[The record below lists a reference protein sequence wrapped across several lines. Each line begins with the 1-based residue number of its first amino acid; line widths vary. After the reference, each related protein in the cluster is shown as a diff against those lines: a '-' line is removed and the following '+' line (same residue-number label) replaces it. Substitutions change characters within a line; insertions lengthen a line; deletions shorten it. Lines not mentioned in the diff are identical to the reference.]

1 MKKQQVEII
10 VNPQNVNN
18 VVGYK
23 RENIT
28 KLKEMYDVD
37 VVIKQDIKHTTDK
50 IDVIVS
56 KTHKDFIDDKETVK
70 KQYKKVF

>member
-1 MKKQQVEII
+1 M
-10 VNPQNVNN
+10 VNPQDVNN

-23 RENIT
+23 RENVN
-28 KLKEMYDVD
+28 KLKELYDVD

-50 IDVIVS
+50 IDVIIS

-70 KQYKKVF
+70 K